1 MQIVK
6 KIFVDK
12 NDIPVDK
19 IITEIGNIY
28 WKQKVLKI

>member
-6 KIFVDK
+6 KIPVDK

-19 IITEIGNIY
+19 IITEKRIISS
-28 WKQKVLKI
+28 I